1 MYSNKHLFTF
11 ILFFIMFVPKK
22 YGHLEP
28 NEFTLY
34 GFTYPTMA
42 HFIIIQMSAKNGGDF
57 RQYFDMPV
65 EDLPEIK
72 RFNPGMLEEGLQAM
86 LPKTVKKDYK
96 YYDSMHPVLGTGTTK
111 MRINFG
117 DTFNGRNLYG
127 LAIHR
132 VLKSRRSFK

>member
-1 MYSNKHLFTF
+1 
-11 ILFFIMFVPKK
+11 MFVPKK

-42 HFIIIQMSAKNGGDF
+42 HYIVIQMCAKNGGDF

-72 RFNPGMLEEGLQAM
+72 RLNHIMLEQGLEAM
-86 LPKTVKKDYK
+86 LPKTIEHDYK
-96 YYDSMHPVLGTGTTK
+96 YYDSMHHLLGTGTTQ
-111 MRINFG
+111 MRIQFG
-117 DTFNGRNLYG
+117 DTLKGRNLYG

-132 VLKSRRSFK
+132 VLKRRRSFK